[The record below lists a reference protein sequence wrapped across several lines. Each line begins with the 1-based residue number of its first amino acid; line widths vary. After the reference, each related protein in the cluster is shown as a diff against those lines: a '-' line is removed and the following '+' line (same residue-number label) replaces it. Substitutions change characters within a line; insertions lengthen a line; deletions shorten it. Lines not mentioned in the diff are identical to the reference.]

1 MESLKEFKYFD
12 PATGEAINDPQVNLT
27 FDSSGKASW
36 RGKKGGFAKNPGWWI
51 VPETEG
57 ERKNLSKAPLNSQI
71 LSANQIPT
79 SKKAAELLKAAK
91 DKEATA
97 KAKMAAEQKAEDTK
111 KAAEESAQRRQSI
124 IDNLAN
130 SGTLQDE
137 VLKKAINTSQI
148 PIFNED
154 FARISKGI
162 NKVLS
167 VAVESKLLTDTY
179 TADEGTPTEKGIS
192 NSAEVSDIVK
202 EIVNN
207 HLSVVEDATG
217 KTSFVYNVK
226 PVDSM
231 TERKH
236 ARDRRLVEEEAVNQ
250 TGAETS
256 DQPAPQTAPQ
266 TPVQT
271 NTAQPAAQP
280 SQQANNQSNTQTS
293 EQSGDAP
300 AQPPEN
306 TSATV
311 TLTSADMKLFKNDL
325 AAAIEPI
332 LSETL
337 KTIMDAAQSVRFH
350 CSSIGAPTQEDST
363 NEAEETA
370 KPQQESKDMRVF
382 KRLLEDDEETSEATP
397 TEEASAEKS
406 TDTTDKKE
414 DVEKPAVDA
423 DASKVPSFPDNK
435 TLKTIIDKLNQKGNP
450 FETNAAVYNLAY
462 KIDNISP
469 EDRSFDIIVTSKS
482 TTPKE
487 DFWSSFKKK
496 AGKFLKAAGSTLS
509 KAAGVLASD
518 GKMTF

>member
-27 FDSSGKASW
+27 FSSGGRAAWKD
-36 RGKKGGFAKNPGWWI
+36 KNNVFAKNPEWWV

-57 ERKNLSKAPLNSQI
+57 ERERLSKVPLNSQV

-79 SKKAAELLKAAK
+79 SKKVAELLKATK
-91 DKEATA
+91 DKETAA
-97 KAKMAAEQKAEDTK
+97 KAKKAAEQKAEDTK

-179 TADEGTPTEKGIS
+179 TADGGTPTEKGVS

-217 KTSFVYNVK
+217 KASFVYNVK
-226 PVDSM
+226 PVDNM

-256 DQPAPQTAPQ
+256 GQPAPQTAPQ

-271 NTAQPAAQP
+271 NTAQPAVQP

-300 AQPPEN
+300 VQPPESA
-306 TSATV
+306 SATV
-311 TLTSADMKLFKNDL
+311 TLTSADMKLFRNDL

-350 CSSIGAPTQEDST
+350 CSSIGAPAQEDST
-363 NEAEETA
+363 DEAGETA

-382 KRLLEDDEETSEATP
+382 KRLLEDDEETPETVPAEEVS
-397 TEEASAEKS
+397 TEKPAN
-406 TDTTDKKE
+406 TTDKKE

-423 DASKVPSFPDNK
+423 DASKIPSFPDNK

-450 FETNAAVYNLAY
+450 FETNAAIYNLAY
-462 KIDNISP
+462 KMDNISP

-496 AGKFLKAAGSTLS
+496 TGKFLKAAGSTLS

>member
-12 PATGEAINDPQVNLT
+12 PTTGEAINDPQVNLT
-27 FDSSGKASW
+27 FSSGGRAAWKD
-36 RGKKGGFAKNPGWWI
+36 KNNVFAKNPEWWV

-57 ERKNLSKAPLNSQI
+57 ERERLSKAPLNSQV

-79 SKKAAELLKAAK
+79 SKKVAELLKATK
-91 DKEATA
+91 DKETAA
-97 KAKMAAEQKAEDTK
+97 KAKKAAEQKAEDTK

-179 TADEGTPTEKGIS
+179 TADGGTPTEEGVS

-217 KTSFVYNVK
+217 KASFVYNVK
-226 PVDSM
+226 PVDNM

-250 TGAETS
+250 TGAEAS
-256 DQPAPQTAPQ
+256 G
-266 TPVQT
+266 
-271 NTAQPAAQP
+271 QPAAQP
-280 SQQANNQSNTQTS
+280 PESTS
-293 EQSGDAP
+293 
-300 AQPPEN
+300 
-306 TSATV
+306 TTV

-350 CSSIGAPTQEDST
+350 CSSIGAPAQEDST

-370 KPQQESKDMRVF
+370 KPQQESKDMRVV
-382 KRLLEDDEETSEATP
+382 KRLLEDDEGTSETTSA
-397 TEEASAEKS
+397 EGASTEKS

-435 TLKTIIDKLNQKGNP
+435 TLKTIVDKLNQKGNP
-450 FETNAAVYNLAY
+450 FETNTAIYNLAY

-487 DFWSSFKKK
+487 DFWSFFKKK

>member
-27 FDSSGKASW
+27 FSSGGRAAWKD
-36 RGKKGGFAKNPGWWI
+36 KNNVFAKNPEWWV

-57 ERKNLSKAPLNSQI
+57 ERERLSKVPLNSQV

-79 SKKAAELLKAAK
+79 SKKVAELLKATK
-91 DKEATA
+91 DKETAA
-97 KAKMAAEQKAEDTK
+97 KAKKAAEQKAEDIK

-179 TADEGTPTEKGIS
+179 TADGGTPTEKGVS

-217 KTSFVYNVK
+217 KASFVYNVK
-226 PVDSM
+226 PIDSM

-250 TGAETS
+250 TGVETS
-256 DQPAPQTAPQ
+256 GQPVLQTAPQ

-300 AQPPEN
+300 AQPPES
-306 TSATV
+306 TSTTV

-337 KTIMDAAQSVRFH
+337 KTIMDAAQSVCFH
-350 CSSIGAPTQEDST
+350 CSSIGAPAQEDST

-382 KRLLEDDEETSEATP
+382 KRLLEDDEEASETAP
-397 TEEASAEKS
+397 AEEVSTEKS
-406 TDTTDKKE
+406 ADTTDKKE

-487 DFWSSFKKK
+487 GFWSSFKKK
-496 AGKFLKAAGSTLS
+496 AGKFLKTAGSTLS

>member
-12 PATGEAINDPQVNLT
+12 PTTGEAIDDPQVNLT
-27 FDSSGKASW
+27 FDTSGKAAW
-36 RGKKGGFAKNPGWWI
+36 KDKNNVFAGNPKWWV

-57 ERKNLSKAPLNSQI
+57 ERESLSKAPLNSKV

-79 SKKAAELLKAAK
+79 SKKAAELLKATK
-91 DKEATA
+91 DKEVAA
-97 KAKMAAEQKAEDTK
+97 KAKKAAEQKAEDTK

-124 IDNLAN
+124 IDNLTN

-154 FARISKGI
+154 FTRISKGI

-167 VAVESKLLTDTY
+167 MAVESKLLTDTY
-179 TADEGTPTEKGIS
+179 TADGGTPTEKGVS

-202 EIVNN
+202 EIVDN

-217 KTSFVYNVK
+217 KASFVYNVK
-226 PVDSM
+226 PVDNM

-256 DQPAPQTAPQ
+256 GQPAPQTAPQ

-271 NTAQPAAQP
+271 NTAQPAAQS

-300 AQPPEN
+300 AQPLE
-306 TSATV
+306 SASTTV

-350 CSSIGAPTQEDST
+350 CSSIGAPAQEDST

-382 KRLLEDDEETSEATP
+382 KRLLEDDKETSETAPTEETST
-397 TEEASAEKS
+397 EKS
-406 TDTTDKKE
+406 ADTTDKKE

-435 TLKTIIDKLNQKGNP
+435 TLKTIVDKLNQKGNP
-450 FETNAAVYNLAY
+450 FETNAAIYNLAY
-462 KIDNISP
+462 KMDNISP

>member
-12 PATGEAINDPQVNLT
+12 PTTGEAINDPQVNLT
-27 FDSSGKASW
+27 FDTSGKAAW
-36 RGKKGGFAKNPGWWI
+36 KDKNNVFAGNPKWWV

-57 ERKNLSKAPLNSQI
+57 ERESLSKAPLNSKV

-79 SKKAAELLKAAK
+79 SKKVAELLKAAK
-91 DKEATA
+91 DKEAAT
-97 KAKMAAEQKAEDTK
+97 KAKKAAEQKTEDTK

-179 TADEGTPTEKGIS
+179 TADGGTPTEKGVS

-202 EIVNN
+202 EIINN

-217 KTSFVYNVK
+217 KASFVYNVK
-226 PVDSM
+226 PIDNM
-231 TERKH
+231 TERRQ

-256 DQPAPQTAPQ
+256 GQPAPQTAPQ
-266 TPVQT
+266 TPVQP

-280 SQQANNQSNTQTS
+280 PQQANNQNNTQTS

-300 AQPPEN
+300 AQPPES
-306 TSATV
+306 TSTTV

-337 KTIMDAAQSVRFH
+337 KTIMDAAQSVCFH
-350 CSSIGAPTQEDST
+350 CSSIGAPAQEDST

-382 KRLLEDDEETSEATP
+382 KRLLEDDEGASETAP
-397 TEEASAEKS
+397 AEEASTEKLA
-406 TDTTDKKE
+406 DTADKKE
-414 DVEKPAVDA
+414 DAEETAVDV

-435 TLKTIIDKLNQKGNP
+435 TLKTIIDKLNQKGNS
-450 FETNAAVYNLAY
+450 FETNAAIYNLAY

-496 AGKFLKAAGSTLS
+496 AGKFLKTAGSTLS